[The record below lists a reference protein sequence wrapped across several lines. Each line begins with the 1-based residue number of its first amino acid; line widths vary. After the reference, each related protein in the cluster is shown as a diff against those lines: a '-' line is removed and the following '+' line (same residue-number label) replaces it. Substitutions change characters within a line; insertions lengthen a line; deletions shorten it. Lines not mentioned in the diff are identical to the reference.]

1 VGLQEVTVNC
11 AARSRGAARL
21 SGDNVSPAG
30 CTVSGALLLLAV
42 LVPPTLWIALA
53 IIVAMLVIIA
63 VRERLAGRYF

>member
-1 VGLQEVTVNC
+1 
-11 AARSRGAARL
+11 
-21 SGDNVSPAG
+21 
-30 CTVSGALLLLAV
+30 LLAV